1 MKPPRYAGP
10 IHRSWHYTFRIIC
23 GAGYVFLVVPVIVI
37 VPLSFNAEP
46 FFTFTEKMLTL
57 DPEGYSLRWYVEI
70 FENPNWLLAIQ
81 NSVVVAISAT
91 AIATTLGTLAALGLS
106 EPRMPYRT
114 VVMSVLMF
122 PLIVPLIVTAV
133 GTYFFY
139 SKLGLVQS
147 LPGLIVAH
155 AVLGTPFVVITVTAT
170 LSGFDRTLLRAAAG
184 LGARPTRTFFKI
196 TMPLIRPGIISGA
209 LFAFII
215 SFDEPVVVL
224 FLAGFEQRT
233 IPVQMWSGIREKLS
247 PDILAVASLLV
258 LLSIILLTT
267 VELLRRHTERLRGRQ

>member
-1 MKPPRYAGP
+1 MKPPPYAGP
-10 IHRSWHYTFRIIC
+10 IHRSWHYMFRIIC
-23 GAGYVFLVVPVIVI
+23 GAGYVFLILPVIVI

-106 EPRMPYRT
+106 GPRMPYRT

-267 VELLRRHTERLRGRQ
+267 VELLRRRTERLRGRQ